1 MRIDHIGYAVRDI
14 CQAIKEFR
22 KLGFSFEDI
31 VDDPDRNLY
40 IAFGENGGYRIELVS
55 PRNKGGCS
63 VDHILRREGNTP
75 YHFCYLS
82 EDLEK
87 DMEDLKAARYKVIVP
102 EAPALAFGGRR
113 VVFLMNLNVGLVEIV
128 EV

>member
-40 IAFGENGGYRIELVS
+40 IAFGENGGYR
-55 PRNKGGCS
+55 
-63 VDHILRREGNTP
+63 
-75 YHFCYLS
+75 
-82 EDLEK
+82 
-87 DMEDLKAARYKVIVP
+87 KVIVP

-128 EV
+128 EVSKQSRDELRL